1 MRKPPS
7 RLRDP
12 DFIVIF
18 QFAAAFIC
26 IPMLVTGGSETYLY
40 LEAQQDPLSR
50 LGLCTSKS
58 IEAPCVTLDSVNVV
72 ASNGDDITLQYVGG
86 SQQVKVKRI
95 GGAEASAFPRQ
106 DEVIAE
112 CYQGDI
118 VALSDRKTGALM
130 KLENYPEP
138 PLRFF
143 VPEVSLG
150 LFCLF
155 VWVGLYFYRRY
166 LFKVLVITSDDR

>member
-18 QFAAAFIC
+18 QFAAAFIS
-26 IPMLVTGGSETYLY
+26 IAMLVTGGSEAYLY
-40 LEAQQDPLSR
+40 LEAQRDPLSR
-50 LGLCTSKS
+50 IGVCTAKS
-58 IEAPCVTLDSVNVV
+58 IEVPCVTIDSVYV
-72 ASNGDDITLQYVGG
+72 AGANGDEITLQYVGG
-86 SQQVKVKRI
+86 SQQLHVKRI
-95 GGAEASAFPRQ
+95 GGADASAFPRQ

-138 PLRFF
+138 PLRFW

-150 LFCLF
+150 LFCLAA
-155 VWVGLYFYRRY
+155 WVSLYFYRRY
-166 LFKVLVITSDDR
+166 LFKVLVITTAER